1 MGIPPTGT
9 GIAMGITS
17 QKTQMTLPA
26 RPESVALARAAV
38 SELGRELEFDDRR
51 VGDLR
56 VVVTEACMNAAVHAY
71 EGPGGEFHVEAERSD
86 AGIDVTVSD
95 NGTGIRPH
103 PAIGSPSPSA
113 RLGLLLMAALSERV
127 EISSPPS
134 GGTRIRVSM
143 SAVRPA

>member
-1 MGIPPTGT
+1 MGI
-9 GIAMGITS
+9 AS
-17 QKTQMTLPA
+17 QKTQLTLPA

-38 SELGRELEFDDRR
+38 SELGRELAFSDRR

-71 EGPGGEFHVEAERSD
+71 DGPGGEFHVEAESSGD
-86 AGIDVTVSD
+86 GIDVTVSD
-95 NGTGIRPH
+95 NGGGIKPH

-113 RLGLLLMAALSERV
+113 RLGLLLMAALSESV

-134 GGTRIRVSM
+134 GGTRIRVTM
-143 SAVRPA
+143 APCRPA